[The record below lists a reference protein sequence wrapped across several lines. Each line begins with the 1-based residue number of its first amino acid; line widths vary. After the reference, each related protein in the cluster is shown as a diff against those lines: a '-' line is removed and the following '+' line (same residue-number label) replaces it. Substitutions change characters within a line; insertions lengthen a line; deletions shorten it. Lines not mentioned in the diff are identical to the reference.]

1 MIAAEVPSS
10 GFALLVATVG
20 KVIGAFTINS

>member
-10 GFALLVATVG
+10 ALELLVATVG
-20 KVIGAFTINS
+20 KVIEACTTNR